1 MDLFVE
7 KLDAFLAKKTE
18 VVTKQLDE
26 DRRER
31 EQLKGDVGD
40 AAMTY
45 DMNKF
50 LKTVREFE
58 ADRAKKSKKNRKNK
72 GEEEL

>member
-1 MDLFVE
+1 MDIFAE
-7 KLDAFLAKKTE
+7 RLDNFLKEKTE
-18 VVTKQLDE
+18 VVQKYLDE
-26 DRRER
+26 DKKER
-31 EQLKGDVGD
+31 EQLKGDIND

-58 ADRAKKSKKNRKNK
+58 ADRAKKSKKKK
-72 GEEEL
+72 KEEDS